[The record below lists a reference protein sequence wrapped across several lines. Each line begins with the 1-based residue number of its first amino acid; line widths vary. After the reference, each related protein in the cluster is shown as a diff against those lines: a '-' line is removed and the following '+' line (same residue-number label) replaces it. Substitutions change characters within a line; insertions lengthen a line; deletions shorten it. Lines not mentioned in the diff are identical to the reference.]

1 MAQTTERLLRLL
13 AALQAGGTWT
23 GPALAEHLGVTIRT
37 VRRDVE
43 RLRDLGY
50 AIDADLGVAGGY
62 RLGRAG
68 RALPP
73 LTLDDEEAVVL
84 AACLRAAAG
93 GSMAAG
99 SGTVEAILARLEQM
113 LPARAGD
120 QIGAVLATTTRLS
133 SATDPAEQVRPAV
146 LSVLTRACRER
157 ETLLITYRDAHN
169 RRSER
174 RLEPLRVVSA
184 GRRWY
189 LAARDIDRD
198 AWRTFRL
205 DRVSDARTTGHRFV
219 LSDPPDPVELVRRAI
234 TVAPYRY
241 QAVVELD
248 APLHRVAAL
257 VPPTVAVLES
267 LGDDLTVL
275 STGADDLDLLALH
288 VARLGVPF
296 RIRRPAVLRRRCGE
310 LAERLAAA
318 ARTPAGPG

>member
-1 MAQTTERLLRLL
+1 
-13 AALQAGGTWT
+13 
-23 GPALAEHLGVTIRT
+23 
-37 VRRDVE
+37 
-43 RLRDLGY
+43 
-50 AIDADLGVAGGY
+50 
-62 RLGRAG
+62 
-68 RALPP
+68 
-73 LTLDDEEAVVL
+73 
-84 AACLRAAAG
+84 
-93 GSMAAG
+93 MAAG

-157 ETLLITYRDAHN
+157 ETLLSPTAMPTN

-189 LAARDIDRD
+189 LAARATSTAMPGARSASI
-198 AWRTFRL
+198 
-205 DRVSDARTTGHRFV
+205 VSLTPVRRAHRFV

-296 RIRRPAVLRRRCGE
+296 RVRRPAVLRRRCGE

-318 ARTPAGPG
+318 ARAPAGPG

>member
-1 MAQTTERLLRLL
+1 M
-13 AALQAGGTWT
+13 
-23 GPALAEHLGVTIRT
+23 
-37 VRRDVE
+37 
-43 RLRDLGY
+43 
-50 AIDADLGVAGGY
+50 
-62 RLGRAG
+62 
-68 RALPP
+68 
-73 LTLDDEEAVVL
+73 
-84 AACLRAAAG
+84 
-93 GSMAAG
+93 
-99 SGTVEAILARLEQM
+99 
-113 LPARAGD
+113 
-120 QIGAVLATTTRLS
+120 
-133 SATDPAEQVRPAV
+133 
-146 LSVLTRACRER
+146 
-157 ETLLITYRDAHN
+157 
-169 RRSER
+169 
-174 RLEPLRVVSA
+174 SA

-198 AWRTFRL
+198 AWRTLRL

-296 RIRRPAVLRRRCGE
+296 RVRRPAVLRRRCEE
-310 LAERLAAA
+310 LADRLAAA
-318 ARTPAGPG
+318 ARSPARAPAGPG